1 MESLHQAGTIS
12 LPTVIFK
19 TSGELKITGRSI
31 PEHPVKFY
39 EPISNWIADFIATKP
54 SNINF
59 LVHLDYLNTHSTE
72 CMLVILKRLDNYRK
86 DSNAK
91 VTVDWHI
98 DEDDEDM
105 EALGEDLASL
115 VDIPFTFKEIKE

>member
-1 MESLHQAGTIS
+1 MESLHQEGTIS
-12 LPTVIFK
+12 LPTVIFN
-19 TSGELKITGRSI
+19 TSGELRITGRSI

-39 EPISNWIADFIATKP
+39 EPISNWISDFLATNP

-72 CMLVILKRLDNYRK
+72 CMLVILKRLDTYKK
-86 DSNAK
+86 DNNVN
-91 VTVDWHI
+91 VTVNWHF

-105 EALGEDLASL
+105 ESLGEDLASM
-115 VDIPFTFKEIKE
+115 VNIPFTFKEIKE